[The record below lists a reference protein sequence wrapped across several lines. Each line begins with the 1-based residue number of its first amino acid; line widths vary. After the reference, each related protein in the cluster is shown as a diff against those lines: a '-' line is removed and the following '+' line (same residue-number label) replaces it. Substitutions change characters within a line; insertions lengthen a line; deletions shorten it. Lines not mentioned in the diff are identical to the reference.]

1 MVFANTEVEARTL
14 IQSTHPDMN
23 KLIDQGLKDIES
35 VGELSR
41 RNMIKLWLEKMYI
54 RGNINALAEMHKIYK
69 K

>member
-1 MVFANTEVEARTL
+1 
-14 IQSTHPDMN
+14 MN